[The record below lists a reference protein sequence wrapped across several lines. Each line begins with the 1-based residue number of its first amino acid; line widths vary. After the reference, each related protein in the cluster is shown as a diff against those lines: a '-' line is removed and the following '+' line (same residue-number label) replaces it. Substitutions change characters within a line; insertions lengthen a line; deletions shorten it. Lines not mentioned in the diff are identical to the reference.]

1 MRILF
6 LGTSAAQPTASRGL
20 SCTCIERDGE
30 IIMFDAG
37 ECAQTAYTR
46 AGLGWNKRM
55 RIFITHLHGDHCIGI
70 LGLLQTMSMQR
81 RTEPLEIFGPPG
93 IEEFVTA
100 NIRMLGFAPTFPI
113 TIGTVSPGAVVGYG
127 GDGQDGGGRR
137 GDYEI
142 LACRASHTI
151 AAFSY
156 VLREKNKPGRFSEE
170 NAAKLGIP
178 RGRLWGR
185 LQEGREV
192 VVDGKTFRP
201 EQVLGE
207 ERPGK
212 VIGISGDTMPST
224 ELEEFFAGC
233 DYLIFDATFLDGE
246 QQRAAETR
254 HSTASQAAS
263 LAKSAG
269 AKNLILT
276 HFSARYRD
284 DAGHLAEARRIHPCV
299 TAAADRMEI
308 RVA

>member
-20 SCTCIERDGE
+20 SCTCIERNGE

-37 ECAQTAYTR
+37 ECAQTAYAKT
-46 AGLGWNKRM
+46 GLGWNKRM
-55 RIFITHLHGDHCIGI
+55 RILITHLHGDHCIGI

-81 RTEPLEIFGPPG
+81 RTEPLEIFGPAG

-113 TIGTVSPGAVVGYG
+113 TIGTVSPGAVVGH
-127 GDGQDGGGRR
+127 GDGGQG

-156 VLREKNKPGRFSEE
+156 VLREKNRPGRFSEE

-178 RGRLWGR
+178 RGRLWGL

-212 VIGISGDTMPST
+212 VIGISGDTMPSA

-284 DAGHLAEARRIHPCV
+284 DTGHLAEARRIHPCV